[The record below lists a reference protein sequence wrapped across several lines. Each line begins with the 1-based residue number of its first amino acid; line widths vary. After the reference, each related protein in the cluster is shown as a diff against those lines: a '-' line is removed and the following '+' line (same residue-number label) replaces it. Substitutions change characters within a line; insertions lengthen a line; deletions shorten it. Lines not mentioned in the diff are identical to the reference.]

1 MAQKKESFIKTKIIF
16 LFFTSFFSMIF
27 FSNIKFIYF
36 APLLIFLFYNIS
48 FASILWIAC
57 LVGFIQDLFSE
68 AFFGINAIL
77 YLLSSIILYRGK
89 KYFNDKPINLSIFT
103 WIFSIIFSVLSPI
116 LFFIFDKKINLS
128 ITWLITD
135 VILYPAIDGIY
146 AFLFF
151 AMPILFFEY
160 LKKTGYKNLWIGLKT
175 KIFRRS
181 QKAQ

>member
-1 MAQKKESFIKTKIIF
+1 MAQKKENFIKIKTIL
-16 LFFTSFFSMIF
+16 LFFISFFSMIF
-27 FSNIKFIYF
+27 LSDFKFIFF
-36 APLLIFLFYNIS
+36 APILIFLFYNVS
-48 FASILWIAC
+48 FLSILWIAAIF
-57 LVGFIQDLFSE
+57 GFIQDLFSSS
-68 AFFGINAIL
+68 FFGINAIS
-77 YLLSSIILYRGK
+77 YLISSMILYREK

-103 WIFSIIFSVLSPI
+103 VIFSVIFSVLSPI

-135 VILYPAIDGIY
+135 IVLYPLLDGIY

-160 LKKTGYKNLWIGLKT
+160 FRKIGYKNLCNGLKI

-181 QKAQ
+181 RKV